1 MVERKYGILRLIGTV
16 LIIWGIINIVI
27 GVIAGIAL
35 LTGNF
40 YPGYSEGLN
49 NVGWLPVLIG
59 LGNGVPAVV
68 LGSVLRLLTDVEYNT
83 RAAIASVDAT
93 RKASEAAVKNSDMLL
108 KNTETVM
115 RNTEVAVKN
124 TESALKAAPAAML
137 SGAVSTAQQAANTAV
152 SAANDA
158 TQAVANAA
166 DDVADAARGTVSGV
180 TQALPKLGS

>member
-1 MVERKYGILRLIGTV
+1 MVERKYGILRLIGTL
-16 LIIWGIINIVI
+16 LIIWGVINILI
-27 GVIAGIAL
+27 GVVAGIIL

-49 NVGWLPVLIG
+49 NVGWLPVVIG
-59 LGNGVPAVV
+59 LGNGIPAVV

-83 RAAIASVDAT
+83 RAAIASVDSA

-124 TESALKAAPAAML
+124 TESALKAAPTTL
-137 SGAVSTAQQAANTAV
+137 LGGAVSTAQQAANTAV
-152 SAANDA
+152 SAANEA
-158 TQAVANAA
+158 TQAAANVV
-166 DDVADAARGTVSGV
+166 DDAADAARNAVSGA
-180 TQALPKLGS
+180 TQVLPKLGS